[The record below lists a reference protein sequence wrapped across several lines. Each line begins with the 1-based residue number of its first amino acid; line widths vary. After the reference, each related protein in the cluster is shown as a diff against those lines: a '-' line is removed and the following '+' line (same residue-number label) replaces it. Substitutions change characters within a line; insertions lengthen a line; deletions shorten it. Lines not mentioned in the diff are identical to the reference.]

1 MTERE
6 LMESGVTTTATVND
20 HPGVIARPPLIF
32 LGFLALGFVLDTI
45 WPVAVVANDV
55 QYPLGAILV
64 VVGVALVTI
73 AIRQF
78 RRAGTN
84 VETPKPAI
92 VLVTDG
98 LYRLSRNPIYIAVSL
113 IHAGIAISADNAWAL
128 VGLIPVLIVLHY
140 GVIRREERYL
150 ERKFGEEYR
159 RYRTSVRRWL

>member
-1 MTERE
+1 MTERG
-6 LMESGVTTTATVND
+6 LMESGVTTMDTAND

-32 LGFLALGFVLDTI
+32 LVFLALGFVLDTI

-92 VLVTDG
+92 VLVIDG

-159 RYRTSVRRWL
+159 RYRRSVRRWL

>member
-1 MTERE
+1 
-6 LMESGVTTTATVND
+6 MESGVPTTATAND

-45 WPVAVVANDV
+45 WPIAVVANDV
-55 QYPLGAILV
+55 QYPLGAIFV
-64 VVGVALVTI
+64 VVGVALLAI

-113 IHAGIAISADNAWAL
+113 IHAGIAISADNAWAM

-159 RYRTSVRRWL
+159 RYKRSVRRWL